1 MNTDLNEIVLRNSPL
16 IEKNK
21 KLSTLIGINIKKTIK
36 PNQSNGGSNC
46 NIEIVASNQNTNF
59 QIPNPKA
66 LRTHLE
72 KKRRKCLER
81 DKKVSRSLALL
92 VFAFAICW

>member
-1 MNTDLNEIVLRNSPL
+1 VNTDLDEIILEKQPL
-16 IEKNK
+16 IEKT
-21 KLSTLIGINIKKTIK
+21 KLRALIDINLKKTIK

-46 NIEIVASNQNTNF
+46 NIESVASSRNTNF
-59 QIPNPKA
+59 QIPNAKA
-66 LRTHLE
+66 LRTNLE